1 MVADKPSISSASHF
15 RALRWFTEQEAA
27 VSLSSFIPEASSRI
41 DEEAPPTT
49 DPLEA
54 RKKTASSYENSR
66 ENILPLYIQ
75 NDFKEVGFRV
85 GKEVE
90 VIHTHFYS
98 TFIVFDEMRCHL

>member
-54 RKKTASSYENSR
+54 RKKP
-66 ENILPLYIQ
+66 LPVMKIHEKIFYPYT
-75 NDFKEVGFRV
+75 FKMIS
-85 GKEVE
+85 KK
-90 VIHTHFYS
+90 
-98 TFIVFDEMRCHL
+98 